1 MTGVTELRNVVVV
14 GAFDNLH
21 SQHVRF
27 LQEARKLG
35 DALHVLLWSDAVV
48 GALEGEPPRFPE
60 SERRYLLEAIRFV
73 DRVWS
78 VDGPPDCVR
87 VPQYRGSAA
96 GSLGR
101 RRAGAGAPH
110 GRQQRRQAFCAAQ
123 GIEYR
128 VLGATDLA
136 GFPDLAGAPQL
147 STNPA
152 GAADRTDPTGR
163 KKAFV
168 TGCFDWLH
176 SGHVRFFEEV
186 SALGDLYVAVGND
199 ANVHFLKGEGH
210 PLFPQAE
217 RRYMVGAI
225 RYVTQALITS
235 GWGWMDAAPDIA
247 RLKPDIYAVNEDGDR
262 PEKRAFC
269 QEHGLQYVV
278 LKRTPKEGLPKR
290 ESTAL
295 RGF

>member
-1 MTGVTELRNVVVV
+1 M
-14 GAFDNLH
+14 
-21 SQHVRF
+21 
-27 LQEARKLG
+27 
-35 DALHVLLWSDAVV
+35 
-48 GALEGEPPRFPE
+48 
-60 SERRYLLEAIRFV
+60 
-73 DRVWS
+73 
-78 VDGPPDCVR
+78 
-87 VPQYRGSAA
+87 
-96 GSLGR
+96 
-101 RRAGAGAPH
+101 
-110 GRQQRRQAFCAAQ
+110 
-123 GIEYR
+123 
-128 VLGATDLA
+128 LGATDLA

-217 RRYMVGAI
+217 RRYMAGAI

-295 RGF
+295 PRFLIQHRLPFCLASEPLLTGFRAPSDPVRTTSGWLSPVYSANYCLPYRLFMPSWLTS